1 MNHLPNLISLL
12 RIPLAF
18 AFFQPDPLLRFLALF
33 CAGTTDWLDGFL
45 ARRYK
50 LQSRLGTTIDPI
62 SDKFFVG
69 CALFVFYTESRIT
82 SLEVFCMLGRDFA
95 LILFGVYLLAS
106 KRYKHFVFQ
115 SFFSGKAATT
125 IQLFVILLLTIG
137 IHVPVWIY
145 ATLALLGISSLLELF
160 MIDRRQ
166 ITES

>member
-33 CAGTTDWLDGFL
+33 CAGTTDWLDGFI
-45 ARRYK
+45 ARRYQ
-50 LQSRLGTTIDPI
+50 LQSRFGTTIDPI

-69 CALFVFYTESRIT
+69 CALIAFYSESRI
-82 SLEVFCMLGRDFA
+82 SNLEVLCMLGRDLA
-95 LILFGVYLLAS
+95 LILFGIYLLAS

-125 IQLFVILLLTIG
+125 LQLFVLLLLTIG

-145 ATLALLGISSLLELF
+145 ATLALLGISSLFELL
-160 MIDRRQ
+160 MIDRKQ
-166 ITES
+166 IAQL

>member
-1 MNHLPNLISLL
+1 MKHLPNLISLL

-45 ARRYK
+45 ARRYQ
-50 LQSRLGTTIDPI
+50 LQSRFGTTIDPI

-69 CALFVFYTESRIT
+69 CALIAFFTEGRIT
-82 SLEVFCMLGRDFA
+82 SSEVLCMLGRDCA
-95 LILFGVYLLAS
+95 LLLFGMYLLVS
-106 KRYKHFVFQ
+106 KRFKRFTFQ

-125 IQLFVILLLTIG
+125 IQLFVLLLLTLG
-137 IHVPVWIY
+137 IPVPGWIY
-145 ATLALLGISSLLELF
+145 AMVALLGFSSLGELF

-166 ITES
+166 MTES